1 MTTIQPIETH
11 YKGYRF
17 RSRLEARW
25 AVFFDVLG
33 LRWEYE
39 PEGFD
44 LGKAGWYLPDFW
56 LPDFELWIEIKPTLP
71 TDYDFRKFLSFTNQ
85 QHDGGNRIKMR
96 GVMLCGSPGIPTITV
111 ENDGIWDLHAGY
123 VALNPI
129 VVKRLVALNPIAEGK
144 NFKVDPVEYC
154 SIDDED
160 SEIICFVEAFAF
172 TQGGKN
178 LDVWPL
184 YATTGSGVDGG
195 NFSVFLNSKKI
206 THNTFWSFLYPS
218 GMLKRYYTGE
228 GVVYDAAPLRMAYTA
243 ARSARFEHGERP

>member
-1 MTTIQPIETH
+1 M
-11 YKGYRF
+11 
-17 RSRLEARW
+17 
-25 AVFFDVLG
+25 
-33 LRWEYE
+33 
-39 PEGFD
+39 
-44 LGKAGWYLPDFW
+44 
-56 LPDFELWIEIKPTLP
+56 P

-111 ENDGIWDLHAGY
+111 ENDGIWDSCWLRRFEPYCSKAFG
-123 VALNPI
+123 
-129 VVKRLVALNPIAEGK
+129 RFEPIAEGK

-184 YATTGSGVDGG
+184 YAQQVA
-195 NFSVFLNSKKI
+195 VLMAVIFLCS
-206 THNTFWSFLYPS
+206 
-218 GMLKRYYTGE
+218 
-228 GVVYDAAPLRMAYTA
+228 
-243 ARSARFEHGERP
+243 

>member
-1 MTTIQPIETH
+1 MTTIQPMRAH
-11 YKGYRF
+11 LQRVCF
-17 RSRLEARW
+17 RSGLEAMGR
-25 AVFFDVLG
+25 VLMCLVCG
-33 LRWEYE
+33 GSTSRRVRSWESRVVS
-39 PEGFD
+39 
-44 LGKAGWYLPDFW
+44 AGFW
-56 LPDFELWIEIKPTLP
+56 LPDFELWIGIKPTLP

-111 ENDGIWDLHAGY
+111 ERWDLGSTCWLRRFEPYCSKAFGRFEPY
-123 VALNPI
+123 CG
-129 VVKRLVALNPIAEGK
+129 RK

-195 NFSVFLNSKKI
+195 NFSVFLNSKRSRTI
-206 THNTFWSFLYPS
+206 PFGLFVS
-218 GMLKRYYTGE
+218 KRNAE
-228 GVVYDAAPLRMAYTA
+228 AVLHRRRRCV
-243 ARSARFEHGERP
+243 